1 MRLGLSA
8 KTELVLFEVIHG
20 WKVFQRESL
29 SEQGLK
35 HDKNKTSSTD
45 HSNSFTAETYGD
57 DASAD
62 FRSVLD

>member
-1 MRLGLSA
+1 MRLGLLA
-8 KTELVLFEVIHG
+8 KTELVLFELIHG

-45 HSNSFTAETYGD
+45 HSNF
-57 DASAD
+57 
-62 FRSVLD
+62 LNC